1 MIVYNTT
8 YTMQNEDARNFVIW
22 ATQVLMPRA
31 QRSEKLTNGRML
43 RILNHHDQ
51 ASECFCVQFDVADN
65 RVLHEWYVAEG
76 AALVKELEQAFQG
89 KVVGFSTLMSDEF

>member
-22 ATQVLMPRA
+22 ATEVLMPRA
-31 QRSEKLTNGRML
+31 QQSGQVKNGRML

-51 ASECFCVQFDVADN
+51 QTECFSILFEVQDN
-65 RVLHEWYVAEG
+65 RVLHEWYVKEG
-76 AALVKELEQAFQG
+76 AALVKELERTFQG